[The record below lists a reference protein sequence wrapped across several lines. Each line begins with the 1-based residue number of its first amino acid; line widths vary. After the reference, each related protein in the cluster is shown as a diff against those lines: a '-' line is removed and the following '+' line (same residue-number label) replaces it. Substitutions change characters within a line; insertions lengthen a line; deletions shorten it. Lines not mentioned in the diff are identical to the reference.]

1 MDSGYRGEV
10 KAILINL
17 SDEDFVINKG
27 DRIAQFM
34 VMPIIRPE
42 FVVLSREDVS
52 AIEGDERGVSGFGSS
67 GIN

>member
-52 AIEGDERGVSGFGSS
+52 AIEGDERGVRGFGSS
-67 GIN
+67 GTN

>member
-52 AIEGDERGVSGFGSS
+52 AIEGDERGVGGFGSS
-67 GIN
+67 GTN